1 MRIFSDIRVF
11 AFIFFVHGA
20 AQSVNETGRRFQW
33 FATCGPRAH
42 FISGGMCDL
51 DTKQKQ
57 RGLALAT
64 TGLAVAVGV
73 LVLLNAIWFVEITP
87 REWVVTFAACVATVG
102 GAWLLLRL
110 GPALWRGWD
119 PHFVLVPS
127 IAVAFLLSEFVWA
140 APETRLLVLVVWPVV
155 LIFLAGYAGFLTA
168 VLLTA
173 LMTAGYLGA
182 VSLAR
187 PEVEGILA
195 VVFFITNLFAAIV
208 LGRIR
213 RQRLA
218 LAAAR
223 AELSRLVYTDPLT
236 GLPNRRHF
244 TERFETEVA
253 RVARYGGSFTLGVLD
268 CDHFKG
274 YNDRHGHP
282 AGDDALRELGILL
295 REQLRATD
303 SVARLGGEEFA
314 VLMVGADPAMAGM
327 VAERLRARIAA
338 HSFGATGDTLTVSIG
353 LASAPED
360 ARTPDLLFCLADQA
374 LYAAKAQGRNRV
386 AMAQA
391 AAETVLR

>member
-1 MRIFSDIRVF
+1 VRRYPGVKQDEDSSGSRLAGRARVF
-11 AFIFFVHGA
+11 I
-20 AQSVNETGRRFQW
+20 NR
-33 FATCGPRAH
+33 
-42 FISGGMCDL
+42 GMCDL
-51 DTKQKQ
+51 DRKQKQ

-87 REWVVTFAACVATVG
+87 REWVVTFATCAATVG
-102 GAWLLLRL
+102 GAWLLLQL
-110 GPALWRGWD
+110 GPRLWRAWD
-119 PHFVLVPS
+119 PHFVLIPS
-127 IAVAFLLSEFVWA
+127 VAVALLLSEIVWA
-140 APETRLLVLVVWPVV
+140 APDTRLLVLVVWPVV

-182 VSLAR
+182 VALARPPGMR

-195 VVFFITNLFAAIV
+195 AVFFITNLFAAIV

-218 LAAAR
+218 LAEAR

-253 RVARYGGSFTLGVLD
+253 RVQRYGGSFTLGVLD
-268 CDHFKG
+268 CDNFKD
-274 YNDRHGHP
+274 YNDCHGHP

-314 VLMVGADPAMAGM
+314 VLMVGADPAMAST
-327 VAERLRARIAA
+327 VAERLRARIAG
-338 HSFGATGDTLTVSIG
+338 HVFGATGDTLTVSIG

-360 ARTPDLLFCLADQA
+360 AKTPDLLFFLADQA
-374 LYAAKAQGRNRV
+374 LYAAKAQGRNRI
-386 AMAQA
+386 ALAQE
-391 AAETVLR
+391 AAETALR

>member
-1 MRIFSDIRVF
+1 MLNRTDTPLVRDLRAARAFFIYPRGIR
-11 AFIFFVHGA
+11 
-20 AQSVNETGRRFQW
+20 
-33 FATCGPRAH
+33 
-42 FISGGMCDL
+42 DL

-73 LVLLNAIWFVEITP
+73 LVLLDAIWFVEITP
-87 REWVVTFAACVATVG
+87 REWVVTFATCLTTVG
-102 GAWLLLRL
+102 GAWLLLQL
-110 GPALWRGWD
+110 GTRLWRAWD

-127 IAVAFLLSEFVWA
+127 IAVALLLSEFVWA

-155 LIFLAGYAGFLTA
+155 LIFLAGYAGFRTA

-173 LMTAGYLGA
+173 LMTAGYLAA
-182 VSLAR
+182 VALARPPGMR

-195 VVFFITNLFAAIV
+195 AVFFVTNLFGAIV

-218 LAAAR
+218 LAEAR

-253 RVARYGGSFTLGVLD
+253 RVERYGGSFTLGVLD

-274 YNDRHGHP
+274 YNDCHGHP
-282 AGDDALRELGILL
+282 AGGRRPA
-295 REQLRATD
+295 RA
-303 SVARLGGEEFA
+303 G
-314 VLMVGADPAMAGM
+314 DPAA
-327 VAERLRARIAA
+327 
-338 HSFGATGDTLTVSIG
+338 
-353 LASAPED
+353 
-360 ARTPDLLFCLADQA
+360 
-374 LYAAKAQGRNRV
+374 
-386 AMAQA
+386 
-391 AAETVLR
+391 

>member
-1 MRIFSDIRVF
+1 
-11 AFIFFVHGA
+11 
-20 AQSVNETGRRFQW
+20 
-33 FATCGPRAH
+33 
-42 FISGGMCDL
+42 MCDL

-73 LVLLNAIWFVEITP
+73 LVLLDAIWFVEITP
-87 REWVVTFAACVATVG
+87 RQWVVTFTACCATVG
-102 GAWLLLRL
+102 GAWLLLSLAPRV
-110 GPALWRGWD
+110 WRGWD

-127 IAVAFLLSEFVWA
+127 VAVAFLLSEFVWV

-155 LIFLAGYAGFLTA
+155 LIFLAGYAGFRTA

-173 LMTAGYLGA
+173 LMTAGYLAA
-182 VSLAR
+182 VALARPAGVR
-187 PEVEGILA
+187 PEVEAILA

-223 AELSRLVYTDPLT
+223 AELARLVYTDPLT

-244 TERFETEVA
+244 TERFQAEVA

-295 REQLRATD
+295 REQLRVSD

-314 VLMVGADPAMAGM
+314 VLMVGADPAMAAM
-327 VAERLRARIAA
+327 VAERLRARVAD
-338 HSFGATGDTLTVSIG
+338 HVFGATGDTLTVSVG

-360 ARTPDLLFCLADQA
+360 AKTPDLLFFLADQA

-386 AMAQA
+386 AVAQEAQA
-391 AAETVLR
+391 AVLQ

>member
-1 MRIFSDIRVF
+1 MVRDLR
-11 AFIFFVHGA
+11 A
-20 AQSVNETGRRFQW
+20 ARGLHQRR
-33 FATCGPRAH
+33 ACH
-42 FISGGMCDL
+42 V

-73 LVLLNAIWFVEITP
+73 LVLLNAIWFVEINA
-87 REWVVTFAACVATVG
+87 REWVVTFATCCATVG
-102 GAWLLLRL
+102 GAWLLLRF
-110 GPALWRGWD
+110 GRDLWREWD
-119 PHFVLVPS
+119 PHFVLIPS
-127 IAVAFLLSEFVWA
+127 IAVAVLLSEFVWV
-140 APETRLLVLVVWPVV
+140 APETRLLVLLVWPVV
-155 LIFLAGYAGFLTA
+155 LIFLAGYAGFRTA

-182 VSLAR
+182 VALAHPAEVR
-187 PEVEGILA
+187 PVVEVILA
-195 VVFFITNLFAAIV
+195 AVFFITNLFAAIV

-223 AELSRLVYTDPLT
+223 AELARLVYTDPLT

-244 TERFETEVA
+244 TERFQAEVA
-253 RVARYGGSFTLGVLD
+253 RVGRYGGSFTLGVLD
-268 CDHFKG
+268 CDKFKD

-282 AGDDALRELGILL
+282 AGDDALRELGMLL
-295 REQLRATD
+295 REQLRVSD

-314 VLMVGADPAMAGM
+314 VLMVGADPEMAGM
-327 VAERLRARIAA
+327 VAERLRVRVAD
-338 HSFGATGDTLTVSIG
+338 HVFGATGDTLTVSIG

-360 ARTPDLLFCLADQA
+360 AKTPDLLFFLADQA

-386 AMAQA
+386 AMAQETA
-391 AAETVLR
+391 ATALR

>member
-1 MRIFSDIRVF
+1 
-11 AFIFFVHGA
+11 
-20 AQSVNETGRRFQW
+20 
-33 FATCGPRAH
+33 
-42 FISGGMCDL
+42 L

-57 RGLALAT
+57 RGFALAT

-73 LVLLNAIWFVEITP
+73 LVLLNAVWFVDITP
-87 REWVVTFAACVATVG
+87 REWVVTCSTCALTVG
-102 GAWLLLRL
+102 GAWLLLQL
-110 GPALWRGWD
+110 APGAWRGWD

-127 IAVAFLLSEFVWA
+127 VAVAALLAEFVWV

-155 LIFLAGYAGFLTA
+155 LIFLAGYAGFRTA

-182 VSLAR
+182 LALARPAGVR
-187 PEVEGILA
+187 PEVEVILA

-223 AELSRLVYTDPLT
+223 AELARLVYTDPLT

-244 TERFETEVA
+244 TERFSVEVA
-253 RVARYGGSFTLGVLD
+253 RVERYGGSFTLGVLD
-268 CDHFKG
+268 CDHFKD

-282 AGDDALRELGILL
+282 AGDDALRELANLL
-295 REQLRATD
+295 REQLRASD

-327 VAERLRARIAA
+327 VAERLRARVGG
-338 HSFGATGDTLTVSIG
+338 HVFGATGDTLTVSIG

-360 ARTPDLLFCLADQA
+360 ATCPDKLFRLADQA
-374 LYAAKAQGRNRV
+374 LYAAKAVGRNRV
-386 AMAQA
+386 VAAHDAEARAAAMATA
-391 AAETVLR
+391 YR